1 MKPAWASLLIGL
13 GVVAA
18 AIAAGSLRTA
28 ANAQSSTPT
37 IDRTFVCA
45 PALRGGIPE
54 VESRAYRRSV
64 RSGTSWTRPAF
75 ADVSTSL
82 SASGATS
89 IENELAWVTAG
100 RPSPEANVGS
110 WPGFTFPMRSWGTVA
125 VNLGPCRGSTK
136 KVALGRSGLQGGPA
150 GVLDERWECGTGRR
164 VLVRV
169 RATMTA
175 PTRLSSFRGFLRTT
189 VPARAAS
196 LAVQSESGRRLVF
209 AQVLESGK
217 ALLYTS
223 PSCYPD

>member
-18 AIAAGSLRTA
+18 ATAAGPLGTA
-28 ANAQSSTPT
+28 AKAQSPT
-37 IDRTFVCA
+37 RIIDRTFLCT
-45 PALRGGIPE
+45 PSLSGGIPE
-54 VESRAYRRSV
+54 VETRAYRRSG
-64 RSGTSWTRPAF
+64 RRGRSWTRPAF
-75 ADVSTSL
+75 ADVSTHL
-82 SASGATS
+82 SASGATA

-100 RPSPEANVGS
+100 RPSAEASVGS
-110 WPGFTFPMRSWGTVA
+110 WPGFTFPMRSWGTVG

-136 KVALGRSGLQGGPA
+136 KVALGRRGLQGGPA
-150 GVLDERWECGTGRR
+150 GVLDERWECESGRR

-169 RATMTA
+169 RAAMTA
-175 PTRLSSFRGFLRTT
+175 RSRLTTSRGFLRTT
-189 VPARAAS
+189 VPVRAAS
-196 LAVQSESGRRLVF
+196 LAVQSQSGKRLVF